1 MNEDII
7 NNPEKVTL
15 KNKFINFY
23 NRNKKIIYFALSF
36 LLIIVL
42 AMVIYSEIKTRKEI
56 SMSELYVDAKMH
68 IKNDENDKALKILN
82 NLITSNHSTYSVLSL
97 FIIINENLIDDDIK
111 IISMFN
117 ELIERGDLEEEIKNL
132 LIFKKALIQS
142 DTVEESTL
150 LNTLKP
156 LINKETVWKPHAL
169 LLIGDYFVYKKQ
181 YLKARDFYT
190 KILSLINI
198 DSEFHKQA
206 RSRLALII
214 NE

>member
-206 RSRLALII
+206 RSRLA
-214 NE
+214 